1 MSSDIQTYRNRW
13 IAGLLILFIFILLA
27 VIFGILFLQ
36 KRAEGSGPRV
46 GHRSPID
53 ALAYCG
59 PEDRELCI
67 VSFSQILDGSM
78 QVNIQ
83 TPRVFYPQIILI
95 INRHGVESTYECQK
109 VEPLAN
115 RVVCE
120 GPSQPPGEV
129 LQFKVIFKE
138 QGTLVAEGKFS
149 IIGIAISTPEIL
161 PTATLETPTGTP
173 TVTPVGTPTRRTP
186 TPTRTAPGTSYPNPS
201 YP

>member
-1 MSSDIQTYRNRW
+1 MSSDIQTHRNRW

-27 VIFGILFLQ
+27 VVFGNLFLQ
-36 KRAEGSGPRV
+36 NRAEGSGPRI

-59 PEDRELCI
+59 AEDRELCI
-67 VSFSQILDGSM
+67 VSFSQILDGGM

-95 INRHGVESTYECQK
+95 INRYGVESIYECQK

-120 GPSQPPGEV
+120 GPPQAPGEV

-138 QGTLVAEGKFS
+138 QGILVAEGKFS
-149 IIGIAISTPEIL
+149 IIGIAISTPEIHS
-161 PTATLETPTGTP
+161 TATLETPT
-173 TVTPVGTPTRRTP
+173 RT
-186 TPTRTAPGTSYPNPS
+186 TPGTSYPNPS